1 MPSIREQS
9 VNDLFVAINGITGP
23 VFKRNEPLPTKIPTE
38 GLVIVR
44 DGEIGEPE
52 IILSPTRYIYR
63 HMVEIEVLVQ
73 EADQA
78 TRDTVLDALI
88 QQIGNAIELAGTLN
102 GVVDNI
108 QPTAPEFVNE
118 IIDGA
123 PTVKAAVIGVI
134 LEYVTRN
141 PLK

>member
-1 MPSIREQS
+1 M
-9 VNDLFVAINGITGP
+9 
-23 VFKRNEPLPTKIPTE
+23 
-38 GLVIVR
+38 VIVR

-134 LEYVTRN
+134 LEYVTSN